1 MVEMKHPEHLL
12 LVDGHSL
19 AYRAFYALPLDNFS
33 TSSGQPTNAV
43 FGFTS
48 MLINAIKDEKPTH
61 LAIAFDVSRET
72 FRREMFA
79 EYKANRAK
87 SPDEFRSQLP
97 LITEVIE
104 AMQIP
109 GIQVKGYEADDI
121 IATLAK
127 QGEKKG
133 MRVSILTGDRDSYQL
148 VNESITVLYARKGV
162 SDIARMTPA
171 AVLEKYDL
179 TPEQYPD
186 FAALRG
192 DPSDNLPSVP
202 SVGEKTAVK
211 WIKEYGNLD
220 ELIKHANEISG
231 KVGESLR
238 ANIEQVKLNRKMT
251 ELVKD
256 VSLDVGVDQL
266 VVKKLD
272 IDLVNKVFT
281 ALEFKS
287 LRERLIG
294 NASVSKDSSKKPKQ
308 SSFKVQ
314 KYNSGGLGKWLE
326 EDTNELIA
334 LDVQFESFAAEFK
347 EVAWG
352 IARSSDGIAFS
363 QDELSQDELAKLKK
377 FLSNKETKKVVHGA
391 KDFYKICSHLNIEFQ
406 GLISDTEISSYL
418 VNPGL
423 RSYELEDVAMRVL
436 GFVPDLANE
445 NDGQLALGEESVNVD
460 SLATRANAILSL
472 NAALEPQIEE
482 RKLSGLLNDLEL
494 PLIEVLAEMELT
506 GIAVDLKKLNN
517 LSDEF
522 EKLAKGYE
530 KDAFKIVGHE
540 FNMASPKQL
549 QTVLF
554 DERKLPKTKK
564 TKTGFT
570 TDAEALTDL
579 FAKTKDPVL
588 SSILSWRDIT
598 KLKQTVASLIPLAEK
613 DGRIHTT
620 FNQTVT
626 STGRLSSTEPNMQ
639 NIPIR
644 TDQGKRIR
652 DCFISGKEYECLL
665 TADYSQIE
673 MRIMAHLSKDP
684 GLIEAFKSGEDLH
697 TTSASLVFG
706 VKPNE
711 VDAELRR
718 QIKAISYGL
727 AYGMGAYGL
736 SQSLD
741 IEVAAAQKLM
751 DEYFK
756 RFGGVRDYLARVV
769 EEARKVGFTETIMG
783 RRRYFPDLTN
793 PDRQRRE
800 MAERMALNAP
810 IQGSAADIVKKA
822 MLNADSMLK
831 KEKLKSRLL
840 LQVHDELVF
849 EVAKGEKDQV
859 EKLARIAM
867 ADAAPLLVP
876 LDVSIGVGS
885 SWDEAAH

>member
-1 MVEMKHPEHLL
+1 MVDMKHPEHLL

-109 GIQVKGYEADDI
+109 GIQIKGYEADDI

-148 VNESITVLYARKGV
+148 VNDSITVLYARKGV

-171 AVLEKYDL
+171 AVLEKYEL

-266 VVKKLD
+266 AVKELD

-287 LRERLIG
+287 LREKLIG
-294 NASVSKDSSKKPKQ
+294 SASVSKDSSKKPKQ

-326 EDTNELIA
+326 ENTNELIA
-334 LDVQFESFAAEFK
+334 LDVQFESFAAKFK
-347 EVAWG
+347 EIAWG

-363 QDELSQDELAKLKK
+363 QDELSQDDLTQLKK

-445 NDGQLALGEESVNVD
+445 NDGQLALGEDSVNVD

-482 RKLSGLLNDLEL
+482 RKLSGLLNNLEL

-522 EKLAKGYE
+522 EKLAQGYE

-579 FAKTKDPVL
+579 FARTKDPVL
-588 SSILSWRDIT
+588 SSILGWRDIT

-822 MLNADSMLK
+822 MLNADAMLK

>member
-1 MVEMKHPEHLL
+1 MVDMKRPEHLL

-148 VNESITVLYARKGV
+148 VNDSITVLYARKGV

-256 VSLDVGVDQL
+256 VSLDVGVEQL
-266 VVKKLD
+266 VVKELD

-363 QDELSQDELAKLKK
+363 QDELSQDDLTQLKK

-406 GLISDTEISSYL
+406 GLVSDTEISSYL

-506 GIAVDLKKLNN
+506 GIAVDLIKLNN

-822 MLNADSMLK
+822 MLNADAMLK

>member
-148 VNESITVLYARKGV
+148 VNDSITVLYARKGV

-171 AVLEKYDL
+171 AVLEKYEL

-256 VSLDVGVDQL
+256 VSLDVGVEQL
-266 VVKKLD
+266 VVKELD

-363 QDELSQDELAKLKK
+363 QDELSQDELTKLKK

-406 GLISDTEISSYL
+406 GLVSDTEISSYL

-423 RSYELEDVAMRVL
+423 RSYELVDVAMRVL

-472 NAALEPQIEE
+472 NASLEPQIEE
-482 RKLSGLLNDLEL
+482 RKLSGLLNNLEL

-506 GIAVDLKKLNN
+506 GIAVDLKKLND

-783 RRRYFPDLTN
+783 RRRYFPDLAN

-822 MLNADSMLK
+822 MLNADAMLK
-831 KEKLKSRLL
+831 KDKLKSRLL

>member
-87 SPDEFRSQLP
+87 SPDGFRSQLP

-148 VNESITVLYARKGV
+148 VNDSITVLYARKGV

-256 VSLDVGVDQL
+256 VSLEVGVDQL
-266 VVKKLD
+266 AVKELD

-363 QDELSQDELAKLKK
+363 QDELSQDDLTQLKK

-445 NDGQLALGEESVNVD
+445 NDGQLALGEESVSVD

-822 MLNADSMLK
+822 MLNADAMLK

>member
-1 MVEMKHPEHLL
+1 MVDMKHPEHLL

-171 AVLEKYDL
+171 AVLEKYEL

-256 VSLDVGVDQL
+256 VALDIGVDQL
-266 VVKKLD
+266 AVKELD

-294 NASVSKDSSKKPKQ
+294 SASVSKDSSKKTKQ

-326 EDTNELIA
+326 EDTKELIA
-334 LDVQFESFAAEFK
+334 LDVQFESFAGEFK

-352 IARSSDGIAFS
+352 ISRSSDGIAFS
-363 QDELSQDELAKLKK
+363 QDELSQDDLTQLKK

-391 KDFYKICSHLNIEFQ
+391 KDFYKICLHLNIEFQ

-423 RSYELEDVAMRVL
+423 RSYELEDVAVRVL

-445 NDGQLALGEESVNVD
+445 NDGQLALGEDSVNVD

-482 RKLSGLLNDLEL
+482 RKLSGLLNNLEL

-522 EKLAKGYE
+522 EKLAQGYE

-769 EEARKVGFTETIMG
+769 EEARKIGFTETIMG

-822 MLNADSMLK
+822 MLNADAMLK

>member
-1 MVEMKHPEHLL
+1 MVDMKHPEHLL

-33 TSSGQPTNAV
+33 TSTGQPTNAV

-148 VNESITVLYARKGV
+148 VNDSITVLYARKGV

-171 AVLEKYDL
+171 AVLEKYEL

-363 QDELSQDELAKLKK
+363 QDELSQDELTKLKK

-436 GFVPDLANE
+436 GFFPDLANE

-482 RKLSGLLNDLEL
+482 RKLSGLLNNLEL

-822 MLNADSMLK
+822 MLNADAMLK

>member
-148 VNESITVLYARKGV
+148 VNDSITVLYARKGV

-171 AVLEKYDL
+171 AVLEKYEL

-256 VSLDVGVDQL
+256 VSLDVGVEQL
-266 VVKKLD
+266 VVKELD

-363 QDELSQDELAKLKK
+363 QDELSQDELTKLKK

-445 NDGQLALGEESVNVD
+445 NDGQLALGEESVSVD

-506 GIAVDLKKLNN
+506 GIAVDLIKLNN

-822 MLNADSMLK
+822 MLNADAMLK

-849 EVAKGEKDQV
+849 EVAKGERDQV

>member
-1 MVEMKHPEHLL
+1 MVDMKHPEHLL

-33 TSSGQPTNAV
+33 TSTGQPTNAV

-148 VNESITVLYARKGV
+148 VNDSITVLYARKGV

-171 AVLEKYDL
+171 AVLEKYEL

-256 VSLDVGVDQL
+256 VSLDVGVEQL
-266 VVKKLD
+266 VVKELD

-363 QDELSQDELAKLKK
+363 QDELSQDELTKLKK

-406 GLISDTEISSYL
+406 GLVSDTEISSYL

-482 RKLSGLLNDLEL
+482 RKLSGLLNNLEL

-522 EKLAKGYE
+522 EKLARGYE

-822 MLNADSMLK
+822 MLNADAMLK

-849 EVAKGEKDQV
+849 EVAKGERDQV

>member
-171 AVLEKYDL
+171 AVLEKYEL

-220 ELIKHANEISG
+220 ELIKHADEISG

-256 VSLDVGVDQL
+256 VSLDVGVEQL
-266 VVKKLD
+266 VVKELD

-363 QDELSQDELAKLKK
+363 QDELSQDDLTQLKK

-822 MLNADSMLK
+822 MLNADAMLK

>member
-33 TSSGQPTNAV
+33 TSTGQPTNAV

-148 VNESITVLYARKGV
+148 VNDSITVLYARKGV

-171 AVLEKYDL
+171 AVLEKYEL

-256 VSLDVGVDQL
+256 VSLDVGVEQL
-266 VVKKLD
+266 VVKELD

-363 QDELSQDELAKLKK
+363 QDELSQDELTKLKK

-406 GLISDTEISSYL
+406 GLVSDTEISSYL

-423 RSYELEDVAMRVL
+423 RSYELVDVAMRVL

-472 NAALEPQIEE
+472 NASLEPQIEE
-482 RKLSGLLNDLEL
+482 RKLSGLLNNLEL

-506 GIAVDLKKLNN
+506 GIAVDLKKLND

-822 MLNADSMLK
+822 MLNADAMLK

>member
-1 MVEMKHPEHLL
+1 MVDMKHPEHLL

-97 LITEVIE
+97 LITDVIE

-133 MRVSILTGDRDSYQL
+133 MRVSILTGDRDAYQL
-148 VNESITVLYARKGV
+148 VNNSITVLYARKGV

-171 AVLEKYDL
+171 AVLEKYEL

-251 ELVKD
+251 ELVKN
-256 VSLDVGVDQL
+256 VSLEIGVDQL
-266 VVKKLD
+266 VVKELD

-294 NASVSKDSSKKPKQ
+294 NSSVSKESSKKPKQ
-308 SSFKVQ
+308 GSFKVQ
-314 KYNSGGLGKWLE
+314 KYHSGGLRKWLE
-326 EDTNELIA
+326 EDSQELIA
-334 LDVQFESFAAEFK
+334 IDIQFENFGAEFR

-352 IARSSDGIAFS
+352 LAKSSEGIAFA
-363 QDELSQDELAKLKK
+363 QGELSQEDLQQLKT
-377 FLSNKETKKVVHGA
+377 FLSNKEIKKVIHAA
-391 KDFYKICSHLNIEFQ
+391 KDLYKICSHLGVEFQ

-436 GFVPDLANE
+436 GFVPELANE
-445 NDGQLALGEESVNVD
+445 TDGQLALGEESVNVD
-460 SLATRANAILSL
+460 ILATRANVILNL
-472 NAALEPQIEE
+472 NAALVPQIEE
-482 RKLSGLLNDLEL
+482 RKLSDLLNELEL
-494 PLIEVLAEMELT
+494 PLIKVLAEMEIT
-506 GIAVDLKKLNN
+506 GIAIDLKKLNN

-522 EKLAKGYE
+522 EKLANGYE
-530 KDAFKIVGHE
+530 KEAFKIVGHE

-579 FAKTKDPVL
+579 FARTKDPVL

-598 KLKQTVASLIPLAEK
+598 KLKQTAASLIPLAEQ

-652 DCFISGKEYECLL
+652 DCFISGKEFECLL

-783 RRRYFPDLTN
+783 RRRYFPDLSN

-822 MLNADSMLK
+822 MLNADAMLK

-876 LDVSIGVGS
+876 LDVSVGVGS

>member
-1 MVEMKHPEHLL
+1 MVDMKRPEHLL

-148 VNESITVLYARKGV
+148 VNDSITVLYARKGV

-171 AVLEKYDL
+171 AVLEKYEL

-238 ANIEQVKLNRKMT
+238 ASIEQVKLNRKMT

-266 VVKKLD
+266 AVKELD

-326 EDTNELIA
+326 EETNELIA
-334 LDVQFESFAAEFK
+334 LEVQFESFAAEFK

-352 IARSSDGIAFS
+352 IARTSDGIAFS
-363 QDELSQDELAKLKK
+363 QNELSQDELNLLKK

-406 GLISDTEISSYL
+406 GLVSDTEISSYL

-482 RKLSGLLNDLEL
+482 RKLSDLLNNLEL

-554 DERKLPKTKK
+554 DERKLTKTKK

-652 DCFISGKEYECLL
+652 DCFISGKEFECLL

-684 GLIEAFKSGEDLH
+684 GLIQAFKSGEDLH

-783 RRRYFPDLTN
+783 RRRYFPDLSN

-822 MLNADSMLK
+822 MLNADAMLK

>member
-19 AYRAFYALPLDNFS
+19 AYRAFYALPLDNFA

-72 FRREMFA
+72 FRKEMFPD
-79 EYKANRAK
+79 YKANRAK

-97 LITEVIE
+97 LITEVIN
-104 AMQIP
+104 AMQII
-109 GIQVKGYEADDI
+109 GVQVKGFEADDV

-148 VNESITVLYARKGV
+148 VNDSITVLYARKGV
-162 SDIARMTPA
+162 SDIARMTPQ
-171 AVLEKYDL
+171 AVLDKYEL
-179 TPEQYPD
+179 TPAQYPD

-220 ELIKHANEISG
+220 ELLKHANDISG

-256 VSLDVGVDQL
+256 VALEVNVDQL
-266 VVKKLD
+266 KVKGLD
-272 IDLVNKVFT
+272 IDQINKVFT
-281 ALEFKS
+281 ELEFKS
-287 LRERLIG
+287 LRERLLG
-294 NASVSKDSSKKPKQ
+294 GSSVKNDAKKSKAA
-308 SSFKVQ
+308 SSFINN
-314 KYNSGGLGKWLE
+314 KYESGKFKTWVESNSNKPIAIDISFE
-326 EDTNELIA
+326 TNPKNFSTI
-334 LDVQFESFAAEFK
+334 
-347 EVAWG
+347 AWG
-352 IARSSDGIAFS
+352 FANTTSGIAFEEN
-363 QDELSQDELAKLKK
+363 ELSPEDKRYLNEVLSDEKIQKIIHSAKE
-377 FLSNKETKKVVHGA
+377 FFTIAINR
-391 KDFYKICSHLNIEFQ
+391 NIELR
-406 GLISDTEISSYL
+406 GLLADTEISAYL

-436 GFVPDLANE
+436 GFVPELANG
-445 NDGQLALGEESVNVD
+445 NDGQLVLGED
-460 SLATRANAILSL
+460 SLDVEGLASRANAIHQLHF
-472 NAALEPQIEE
+472 ALISQLEE
-482 RKLSGLLNDLEL
+482 KNLTKLLNDLEL
-494 PLIEVLAEMELT
+494 PLVRVLAEMENI
-506 GIAVDLKKLNN
+506 GIAVDLNKLNK
-517 LSDEF
+517 LASEF
-522 EKLAKGYE
+522 EKLANGYE

-540 FNMASPKQL
+540 FNMGSPKQL
-549 QTVLF
+549 QVVLF

-570 TDAEALTDL
+570 TDAEGLTEL

-598 KLKQTVASLIPLAEK
+598 KLKQTVVSLIPLADK

-644 TDQGKRIR
+644 TEQGRRIR
-652 DCFISGKEYECLL
+652 DCFISGKDYECLL

-673 MRIMAHLSKDP
+673 MRIMAHLSNDP

-697 TTSASLVFG
+697 TTSAALVFG

-741 IEVAAAQKLM
+741 IEVNAAQKLM

-756 RFGGVRDYLARVV
+756 RFGGVRDYLAKVV
-769 EEARKVGFTETIMG
+769 EVARQLGYTETIMG

-810 IQGSAADIVKKA
+810 IQGSAADIVKQA
-822 MLNADSMLK
+822 MLNADQLLRV
-831 KEKLKSRLL
+831 ENLKSRLL

-849 EVAKGEKDQV
+849 EIAAGEKEKV
-859 EKLARIAM
+859 EKLARSAM
-867 ADAAPLLVP
+867 ADAAQLLVP

>member
-148 VNESITVLYARKGV
+148 VNDSITVLYARKGV

-171 AVLEKYDL
+171 AVLEKYEL

-256 VSLDVGVDQL
+256 VSLDVGVEQL
-266 VVKKLD
+266 VVKELD

-363 QDELSQDELAKLKK
+363 QDELSQDELTKLKK

-406 GLISDTEISSYL
+406 GLVSDTEISSYL

-423 RSYELEDVAMRVL
+423 RSYELVDVAMRVL

-472 NAALEPQIEE
+472 NASLEPQIEE

-506 GIAVDLKKLNN
+506 GIAVDLKKLND

-783 RRRYFPDLTN
+783 RRRYFPDLAN

-822 MLNADSMLK
+822 MLNADAMLK

>member
-33 TSSGQPTNAV
+33 TSAGQPTNAV

-79 EYKANRAK
+79 DYKANRAK

-148 VNESITVLYARKGV
+148 VNDSITVLYARKGV

-171 AVLEKYDL
+171 AVLEKYEL

-238 ANIEQVKLNRKMT
+238 ANIDQVKLNRKMT
-251 ELVKD
+251 ELIKD
-256 VSLDVGVDQL
+256 VSLDIGVDEL
-266 VVKKLD
+266 AIKDLD
-272 IDLVNKVFT
+272 IDQINKVFT

-294 NASVSKDSSKKPKQ
+294 NTSVSKDSTKKIKEN
-308 SSFKVQ
+308 SFKVQ
-314 KYNSGGLGKWLE
+314 KYKPGGLGKWLK
-326 EDTNELIA
+326 EDSKQLIA
-334 LDVQFESFAAEFK
+334 LDLQFESFAVDFK
-347 EVAWG
+347 DVAWG
-352 IARSSDGIAFS
+352 LARSSDGIAFS
-363 QDELSQDELAKLKK
+363 QDELSQEDLSQLKSL
-377 FLSNKETKKVVHGA
+377 LSDKEIRKIVHGA
-391 KDFYKICSHLNIEFQ
+391 KDFHKICSTLIIEFQ
-406 GLISDTEISSYL
+406 GLVADTEISSYL

-423 RSYELEDVAMRVL
+423 GSYELEDVAMRVL
-436 GFVPDLANE
+436 GFVPDLATD
-445 NDGQLALGEESVNVD
+445 NDGQLALGEDSVNVD

-472 NAALEPQIEE
+472 NAALEPQITD
-482 RKLSGLLNDLEL
+482 RKLSDLLNNLEI
-494 PLIEVLAEMELT
+494 PLIEVLAEMELI

-517 LSDEF
+517 LSEEF
-522 EKLAKGYE
+522 ENLAKGYE

-741 IEVAAAQKLM
+741 IEVGAAQKLM

-822 MLNADSMLK
+822 MLNADSLLK
-831 KEKLKSRLL
+831 SEKLKSRLL

-849 EVAKGEKDQV
+849 EVAKGEKAQV
-859 EKLARIAM
+859 EKLARMAM
-867 ADAAPLLVP
+867 ANAASLLVP

>member
-171 AVLEKYDL
+171 AVLEKYEL

-266 VVKKLD
+266 AVKELD

-326 EDTNELIA
+326 ADTKELIA

-363 QDELSQDELAKLKK
+363 QDELSQDDLTQLKK

-482 RKLSGLLNDLEL
+482 RKLSGLLNNLEL

-522 EKLAKGYE
+522 EKLARGYE

-822 MLNADSMLK
+822 MLNADAMLK

-849 EVAKGEKDQV
+849 EVAKGERDQV

>member
-1 MVEMKHPEHLL
+1 M
-12 LVDGHSL
+12 
-19 AYRAFYALPLDNFS
+19 
-33 TSSGQPTNAV
+33 
-43 FGFTS
+43 
-48 MLINAIKDEKPTH
+48 
-61 LAIAFDVSRET
+61 
-72 FRREMFA
+72 
-79 EYKANRAK
+79 
-87 SPDEFRSQLP
+87 
-97 LITEVIE
+97 
-104 AMQIP
+104 
-109 GIQVKGYEADDI
+109 
-121 IATLAK
+121 
-127 QGEKKG
+127 
-133 MRVSILTGDRDSYQL
+133 IL
-148 VNESITVLYARKGV
+148 
-162 SDIARMTPA
+162 
-171 AVLEKYDL
+171 
-179 TPEQYPD
+179 
-186 FAALRG
+186 
-192 DPSDNLPSVP
+192 
-202 SVGEKTAVK
+202 
-211 WIKEYGNLD
+211 
-220 ELIKHANEISG
+220 
-231 KVGESLR
+231 
-238 ANIEQVKLNRKMT
+238 
-251 ELVKD
+251 
-256 VSLDVGVDQL
+256 
-266 VVKKLD
+266 
-272 IDLVNKVFT
+272 
-281 ALEFKS
+281 
-287 LRERLIG
+287 
-294 NASVSKDSSKKPKQ
+294 KKPKQ

-326 EDTNELIA
+326 EDTKELIA
-334 LDVQFESFAAEFK
+334 LDVQFESFAAKFK
-347 EVAWG
+347 EIAWG

-363 QDELSQDELAKLKK
+363 QDELSQDDLTQLKK

-460 SLATRANAILSL
+460 SLATRANAILTL

-482 RKLSGLLNDLEL
+482 RKLSGLLNNLEL

-522 EKLAKGYE
+522 EKLAQGYE

-549 QTVLF
+549 QSVLF

-822 MLNADSMLK
+822 MLNADAMLK